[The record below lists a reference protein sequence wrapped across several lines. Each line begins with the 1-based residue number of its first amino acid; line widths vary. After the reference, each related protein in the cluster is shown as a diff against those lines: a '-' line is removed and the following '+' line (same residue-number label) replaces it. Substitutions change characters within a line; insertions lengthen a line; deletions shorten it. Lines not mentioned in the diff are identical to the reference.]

1 MAVDT
6 TRATECFRE
15 NRETL
20 LDTLI
25 NGPRSAKLF
34 KLQTG
39 IKSHDYLHIAKTE
52 VNFGDCVCAG
62 SDDTAHT
69 FIDRLIAVGCIKVE
83 DKVCAH
89 DFENMYLEAEVNTTA
104 GHETLG
110 EAGGVLAHGF
120 ATAIA
125 NRTDIA
131 IWQGDKTSADRNLNK
146 FDGLIKIMTDEA
158 DVEKID
164 LTAITDPMELVDALV
179 AAIPESAYLRGA
191 DSPTGAQPIVI
202 MAATLLRSLKYR
214 LRKVCYDGC
223 NMAIVSEKFLDF
235 DSFIPNDSDVRF
247 IGVPGM
253 NGTGKIIGGS
263 LYDLYLGVDMEN
275 GDEQI
280 DGWWSQDDDAWRQ
293 RAKFKYGV
301 QIAFPRDMF
310 LATYTGST
318 VMPLAMPMGVGTFA
332 GTELTDEQKIDN
344 AKAAVIVAWDTKNNE
359 PADASAGVKSSNTK
373 ALNSAKAALS
383 ALGIDA
389 DEFIATLNADGGSVD
404 GDINTL

>member
-1 MAVDT
+1 MAVDV

-34 KLQTG
+34 RLQTG

-52 VNFGDCVCAG
+52 VNFGDCDCTQ
-62 SDDTAHT
+62 SDDTNHV
-69 FIDRLIAVGCIKVE
+69 FLDREIAVGCIKVE
-83 DKVCAH
+83 DKVCGD
-89 DFENMYLEAEVNTTA
+89 DFTNMYLEAEVNTIA

-110 EAGGVLAHGF
+110 EAGGVIAHGF

-125 NRTDIA
+125 NRVDKA
-131 IWQGDKTSADRNLNK
+131 IWQGDKTSADQNLNK
-146 FDGLIKIMTDEA
+146 FDGVITIMENED
-158 DVEKID
+158 DVEKLD
-164 LTAITDPMELVDALV
+164 LTTITDPMELVDALV
-179 AAIPESAYLRGA
+179 AAIPESAYQRGA
-191 DSPTGAQPIVI
+191 DTAEGAQPVVI

-263 LYDLYLGVDMEN
+263 LYDLYLGADMEN
-275 GDEQI
+275 GDEEI
-280 DGWWSQDDDAWRQ
+280 DAWWSQDADAWRQ
-293 RAKFKYGV
+293 RAKFKYGT

-310 LATYTGST
+310 LATYTVSN
-318 VMPLAMPMGVGTFA
+318 VMPMSAGVTTFA
-332 GTELTDEQKIDN
+332 APASTELTDEQKIDN
-344 AKAAVIVAWDTKNNE
+344 AKAAVIVAYETKQNE
-359 PADASAGVKSSNTK
+359 AEDATAGVKSSNTK
-373 ALNSAKAALS
+373 ALNNAKAALT

-389 DEFIATLNADGGSVD
+389 DEFLAEYLNAAGGTGDGEQ
-404 GDINTL
+404 L

>member
-6 TRATECFRE
+6 SRASECFRE

-52 VNFGDCVCAG
+52 VNFGDCGCTQ
-62 SDDTAHT
+62 SDDTNHV
-69 FIDRLIAVGCIKVE
+69 FLDREISVGCVKVE
-83 DKVCAH
+83 DKVCAN
-89 DFENMYLEAEVNTTA
+89 DFINMYLEAEINITA

-131 IWQGDKTSADRNLNK
+131 IWQGDKTSANGNLNK
-146 FDGLIKIMTDEA
+146 FDGILKIMSGEA
-158 DVEKID
+158 DVAKID
-164 LTAITDPMELVDALV
+164 LAAITEPWDLVMALV
-179 AAIPESAYLRGA
+179 RALPESAYLRGQ
-191 DSPTGAQPIVI
+191 DSPEGSQPVIIMGSTLFRNLGFALTDKGLNACTQSIVP
-202 MAATLLRSLKYR
+202 
-214 LRKVCYDGC
+214 
-223 NMAIVSEKFLDF
+223 EKFRDF
-235 DSFIPNDSDVRF
+235 NSFMFPNSDIRF

-263 LYDLYLGVDMEN
+263 LYDFYLGADMEN
-275 GDEQI
+275 GDEII

-293 RAKFKYGV
+293 RAKFSYGT

-310 LATYTGST
+310 LATYTTSG
-318 VMPLAMPMGVGTFA
+318 VMPLSAPAGVMTFGKTPTA
-332 GTELTDEQKIDN
+332 EQQIDN
-344 AKAAVIVAWDTKNNE
+344 AKAALIAAYRVKAAEDESTTTAQK
-359 PADASAGVKSSNTK
+359 SANTK
-373 ALNSAKAALS
+373 ALNNAHAALT
-383 ALGIDA
+383 ALGVDV
-389 DEFIATLNADGGSVD
+389 DEFLATYENSESL
-404 GDINTL
+404 